1 MKIVKWGVISILVL
15 IVVLLIGGYS
25 YLRSTLPDYTGDI
38 AVKGIIDNVEIIRD
52 SYGMAHIYAK
62 SDNDA
67 FFALGYCAAQDRL
80 FHMDLVR
87 RAARGRLAEIMG
99 PPLVK
104 VDKLFRTITAG
115 KRVEEMIREY
125 PPDIME
131 AGNAYAAGVNF
142 YLKNREGPLPIEF
155 TILGYAP
162 EPWQFS
168 DSVAVIYYMAWDL
181 NAAFSNE
188 MLYASVIK
196 KLGEKLAK
204 DLFPAYPEGYPT
216 IIPEGSAALDFLK
229 TNYLAREILG
239 VEGGGASNNWVISGK
254 KSVTG
259 KPILANDP
267 HLGHGAPGI
276 WYEAHLVTP
285 TMNVSGAFLPGS
297 PYVVIGANN
306 HVAWGFTNVMADDT
320 DFYIEK
326 INPADPNQYEYK
338 GKWEQME
345 IREETI
351 KVKGS
356 DDVTFKI
363 RLTQHGPVIDH
374 VNDYREPEGTAMT
387 MHWAAY
393 ENFQILRALKI
404 LNTARSID
412 DVERAADYFKCPG
425 QNWVYADDQGN
436 IGFWAAVGIPRREGF
451 TGALPLEG
459 WSGKYEWNGYVPT
472 KEQPHLRNPERGW
485 IATANNRHVG
495 EDYPYPI
502 SHYYA
507 MPDRFVRIK
516 EMLLEKE
523 KLSVEDFQRMHNDF
537 YMVMAAE
544 WVPVMLETLSN
555 AELSQK
561 EKEALAALKAW
572 DHVAGVDEV
581 APTIFHTIINAMVK
595 NTYEKRMGEDL
606 YKLYIKNN
614 YVVFNSL
621 RNLVA
626 QRDSAWFDDPDT
638 SEKETLDHLITASY
652 KEAVASLEK
661 QLGPDID
668 TWIWGELHTLTIQ
681 HPFGRASALMG
692 FFFNIGPF
700 PMGGSVATV
709 NPQPYKLS
717 DPWDGYHGAS
727 LRYIIDFS
735 NRENSRRV
743 IPAGISGNFMS
754 PHYKDQVDLWRTCEY
769 RPFVLDRESIDKDKT
784 YVLNMRPE

>member
-1 MKIVKWGVISILVL
+1 M
-15 IVVLLIGGYS
+15 
-25 YLRSTLPDYTGDI
+25 
-38 AVKGIIDNVEIIRD
+38 
-52 SYGMAHIYAK
+52 
-62 SDNDA
+62 
-67 FFALGYCAAQDRL
+67 
-80 FHMDLVR
+80 
-87 RAARGRLAEIMG
+87 
-99 PPLVK
+99 
-104 VDKLFRTITAG
+104 
-115 KRVEEMIREY
+115 
-125 PPDIME
+125 
-131 AGNAYAAGVNF
+131 
-142 YLKNREGPLPIEF
+142 
-155 TILGYAP
+155 
-162 EPWQFS
+162 
-168 DSVAVIYYMAWDL
+168 
-181 NAAFSNE
+181 
-188 MLYASVIK
+188 
-196 KLGEKLAK
+196 
-204 DLFPAYPEGYPT
+204 
-216 IIPEGSAALDFLK
+216 
-229 TNYLAREILG
+229 
-239 VEGGGASNNWVISGK
+239 
-254 KSVTG
+254 
-259 KPILANDP
+259 
-267 HLGHGAPGI
+267 
-276 WYEAHLVTP
+276 
-285 TMNVSGAFLPGS
+285 
-297 PYVVIGANN
+297 
-306 HVAWGFTNVMADDT
+306 
-320 DFYIEK
+320 
-326 INPADPNQYEYK
+326 
-338 GKWEQME
+338 
-345 IREETI
+345 
-351 KVKGS
+351 
-356 DDVTFKI
+356 TFKI